1 MTEDEKKKLESLLI
15 ELTEGELSTEQSRWF
30 MEIMR
35 QHPEA
40 KKYYLEYCQI
50 HTMLAWEHGV
60 LGELHL
66 PRPPEE
72 SEVSSNPFS
81 LWKPLAAVAA
91 LVLIGVALWS
101 PWGDAFQNETG

>member
-15 ELTEGELSTEQSRWF
+15 ELTEGELSPEHSRRF

-35 QHPEA
+35 QHPEV

-66 PRPPEE
+66 PRPQK
-72 SEVSSNPFS
+72 NPRF
-81 LWKPLAAVAA
+81 LRTPLAY
-91 LVLIGVALWS
+91 G
-101 PWGDAFQNETG
+101 NH